1 ASPSASAADGVNEYE
16 DPWLTLVAGV
26 PEIVGARLPALTAA
40 ASSSAPPQAASEIPS
55 ATITDPRNSS
65 RVRPIPESP
74 PRSPWGRMAT
84 LVPCR
89 ETLGIPR
96 PGARESR
103 NGDTSNRRSSATNP
117 LRFGHG
123 GEKHGPAPSVN
134 RDTVT
139 SLTLPRAGASQRKR
153 CAGRAHR
160 TRGAPIRA
168 RRETE
173 TSDITGTRFRRSS
186 RADARGSRR
195 SRCASRRRRR
205 SDIDTPTPCGVR
217 LERASRDN
225 ARARSSLR
233 NDRAH
238 GRYAD
243 S

>member
-123 GEKHGPAPSVN
+123 GEKHGPAPSAK

-139 SLTLPRAGASQRKR
+139 SLTLPRAGAS
-153 CAGRAHR
+153 A
-160 TRGAPIRA
+160 
-168 RRETE
+168 TE
-173 TSDITGTRFRRSS
+173 TLRKP
-186 RADARGSRR
+186 
-195 SRCASRRRRR
+195 CA
-205 SDIDTPTPCGVR
+205 VR

-225 ARARSSLR
+225 ACARSSLR
-233 NDRAH
+233 NDRAR
-238 GRYAD
+238 GRHAH